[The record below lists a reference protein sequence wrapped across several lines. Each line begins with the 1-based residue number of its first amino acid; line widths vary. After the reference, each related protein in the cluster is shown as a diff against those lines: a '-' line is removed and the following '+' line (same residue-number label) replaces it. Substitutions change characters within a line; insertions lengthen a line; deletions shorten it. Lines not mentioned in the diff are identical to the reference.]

1 MDELM
6 ENHKSIDIEESL
18 LACELINSSLLVPIT
33 IIDNSLSVLTVKD
46 KKRNYILLF
55 TDKEEY
61 DKNNRDIPART
72 NPFRTIL
79 DLMDEHIDG
88 FIINIASVGC
98 EIPRKYIEKYF
109 FGD

>member
-1 MDELM
+1 MNELM
-6 ENHKSIDIEESL
+6 ESHKSIDIEESL

-33 IIDNSLSVLTVKD
+33 IIDDSLSVLTVKD

-61 DKNNRDIPART
+61 DKNNKDIPART

-79 DLMDEHIDG
+79 DHP
-88 FIINIASVGC
+88 C
-98 EIPRKYIEKYF
+98 
-109 FGD
+109 